1 MNKSK
6 TIATAAT
13 YCILFTNDIACSI
26 MVDLISDIKRSP
38 FYKHEV
44 KKLTNTLE
52 REMKIYER
60 KVERVA
66 KEKINYLA
74 DACEL
79 FSEEVSNDIKKFEYS
94 LKRVLDRSNIDN
106 AMFISKLECARAIL
120 RFSIISIDAR
130 VKEIRQYI
138 QQVNSNQLDYLKME
152 KCLFYTA
159 ALVDLFEKQTKG
171 VCDFNADA
179 NCKLAFNV
187 IELKLTDCR
196 KITSAIEK
204 ACEII
209 YT

>member
-106 AMFISKLECARAIL
+106 AMFISKLECARVVL
-120 RFSIISIDAR
+120 GFSRTSIDAR
-130 VKEIRQYI
+130 VKEIKPHI
-138 QQVNSNQLDYLKME
+138 PISSNQLDYLKME

-204 ACEII
+204 ACE
-209 YT
+209 

>member
-1 MNKSK
+1 MNKSE

-38 FYKHEV
+38 FYKQEV
-44 KKLTNTLE
+44 KKLTNALE

-60 KVERVA
+60 KVDRVA

-106 AMFISKLECARAIL
+106 AMFISKLECTRVVL

-130 VKEIRQYI
+130 VKEIKPHI
-138 QQVNSNQLDYLKME
+138 PISSNQLDYLKME

-204 ACEII
+204 ACE
-209 YT
+209 